1 LFENELILIKLKNNE
16 DQSLTVGMTSLMV
29 RDFDIVA
36 TQPQQMTEVE
46 LFQLLANEVA
56 DMIEY
61 RIDLLLSRMYRLDVL
76 EVDIQAALD
85 PTNPV
90 AANVALAH
98 LIWERQRQ
106 RVLSKRTHP
115 VPDID
120 PEWQW

>member
-1 LFENELILIKLKNNE
+1 
-16 DQSLTVGMTSLMV
+16 MTSLMV

-36 TQPQQMTEVE
+36 TPQHQMTEAE

-106 RVLSKRTHP
+106 RVLSKRTHQ